1 MKKHIL
7 SKSTFMA
14 GIQCQKRLYLSKFR
28 RDLLPEEV
36 DEQQQ
41 AIFDAGIDTGLLAQQ
56 LFPNGI
62 DASPLTPF
70 DYQKSVKRTQSYL
83 MTNDVIYEACFQY
96 EGALCAIDIL
106 VRKDDLWYAFEVKG
120 TNSVKPQHIT
130 DAAFQYYVMTRSGL
144 PLGDI
149 SIVHFNSSYVRR
161 GDLDVQALFTATS
174 VLNDVIEQQD
184 SVKENIGALKAM
196 LAAKVEPEIEVGTHC
211 TNPYECP
218 FIDHCWK
225 DVAEEETEALSTE
238 ATVDTSSLQGFVS
251 ELKYP
256 LYYFD
261 FETAMYGI
269 PPYDESSPWQA
280 LPFQYS
286 LHQQQKPQSTCTHS
300 EYIGDGK
307 SDPREALILKLINDL
322 GTKGTILAW
331 HASFEIS
338 CLKGLIRNFP
348 QYEKPLQS
356 IIHRMVDLKIPFSK
370 KWIDIPACKG
380 SASIK
385 VVLPVFIPELSYE
398 DLDIQEGMTASFVY
412 SQLQY
417 QDEATQQTQ
426 QKQLLEYCK
435 LDTFAMVRIFE
446 KINQSILKN

>member
-1 MKKHIL
+1 
-7 SKSTFMA
+7 MA

-184 SVKENIGALKAM
+184 SVKENIEVLKAM

-225 DVAEEETEALSTE
+225 DVAEEESEELSTE

-269 PPYDESSPWQA
+269 PPYNESSPWQA

>member
-1 MKKHIL
+1 
-7 SKSTFMA
+7 MA

-184 SVKENIGALKAM
+184 SVKENIEVLKAM

-225 DVAEEETEALSTE
+225 DVAVEESEELSTE

-256 LYYFD
+256 IYYFD

>member
-184 SVKENIGALKAM
+184 SVKENIEVLKAM

-225 DVAEEETEALSTE
+225 DVAEEESEELSTE
-238 ATVDTSSLQGFVS
+238 ATVDTFSLQGFVS

-286 LHQQQKPQSTCTHS
+286 LHKQQKPQSTCTHT

-446 KINQSILKN
+446 KINQIILKN

>member
-184 SVKENIGALKAM
+184 SVKENIEVLKAM

>member
-120 TNSVKPQHIT
+120 TNSVKPQHLA

-184 SVKENIGALKAM
+184 SVKENIEVLKAM

-238 ATVDTSSLQGFVS
+238 ATVETSSLQGFVS

>member
-184 SVKENIGALKAM
+184 SVKENIEVLKAM

-225 DVAEEETEALSTE
+225 DVAVEESEELSTE

-286 LHQQQKPQSTCTHS
+286 LHKQQKPQSTCTHS

>member
-184 SVKENIGALKAM
+184 SVKENIEVLKAM

-225 DVAEEETEALSTE
+225 DVAEEESEELSTE
-238 ATVDTSSLQGFVS
+238 ATVDTFSLQGFVS

>member
-1 MKKHIL
+1 
-7 SKSTFMA
+7 MA

-70 DYQKSVKRTQSYL
+70 DYQKSVKKTQSYL

-184 SVKENIGALKAM
+184 SVKENIEVLKAM

-225 DVAEEETEALSTE
+225 DVAEEESEELSTE
-238 ATVDTSSLQGFVS
+238 ATVDTFSLQGFVS

-269 PPYDESSPWQA
+269 PPYNESSPWQA

-286 LHQQQKPQSTCTHS
+286 LHKQQKPLSTCTHS

-348 QYEKPLQS
+348 LYEKPLQS

>member
-1 MKKHIL
+1 
-7 SKSTFMA
+7 MA

-41 AIFDAGIDTGLLAQQ
+41 AIFDAGTDTGLLAQQ

-62 DASPLTPF
+62 DASPLAPF
-70 DYQKSVKRTQSYL
+70 DYQKSVMKTQSYL

-120 TNSVKPQHIT
+120 TNSVKPQYIT

-149 SIVHFNSSYVRR
+149 SIVHLNSSYVRR
-161 GDLDVQALFTATS
+161 GDLDVQALFSATS
-174 VLNDVIEQQD
+174 VLDDVIGQQD
-184 SVKENIGALKAM
+184 SVIENMEVLKAM
-196 LAAKVEPEIEVGTHC
+196 LAAKVEPVVEVGPHC

-238 ATVDTSSLQGFVS
+238 PTVDNSSLQDFIS
-251 ELKYP
+251 ELQYP

-286 LHQQQKPQSTCTHS
+286 LHKQQKPQSTCTHS

-331 HASFEIS
+331 HAAYEIS
-338 CLKGLIRNFP
+338 CLKGLLRNFP
-348 QYEKPLQS
+348 QYKKPLQS

>member
-1 MKKHIL
+1 
-7 SKSTFMA
+7 MA

-41 AIFDAGIDTGLLAQQ
+41 AIFDAGTDTGLLAQQ

-70 DYQKSVKRTQSYL
+70 DYQKSVKKTQSYL

-120 TNSVKPQHIT
+120 TNSVKPQHLA

-225 DVAEEETEALSTE
+225 DVAVEESEELSTE

>member
-70 DYQKSVKRTQSYL
+70 DYQKSVKKTQSYL

-184 SVKENIGALKAM
+184 SVKENIGVLKAM

-225 DVAEEETEALSTE
+225 DVAEEESEELSTE

-269 PPYDESSPWQA
+269 PPYNESSPWQA

-286 LHQQQKPQSTCTHS
+286 LHKQQKPQSTCTHS

>member
-70 DYQKSVKRTQSYL
+70 DYQKSVKKTQSYL

-184 SVKENIGALKAM
+184 SVKENIEVLKAM

-225 DVAEEETEALSTE
+225 DVAVEESEELSTE

>member
-1 MKKHIL
+1 
-7 SKSTFMA
+7 
-14 GIQCQKRLYLSKFR
+14 
-28 RDLLPEEV
+28 
-36 DEQQQ
+36 
-41 AIFDAGIDTGLLAQQ
+41 
-56 LFPNGI
+56 
-62 DASPLTPF
+62 
-70 DYQKSVKRTQSYL
+70 
-83 MTNDVIYEACFQY
+83 
-96 EGALCAIDIL
+96 
-106 VRKDDLWYAFEVKG
+106 
-120 TNSVKPQHIT
+120 
-130 DAAFQYYVMTRSGL
+130 
-144 PLGDI
+144 
-149 SIVHFNSSYVRR
+149 
-161 GDLDVQALFTATS
+161 
-174 VLNDVIEQQD
+174 
-184 SVKENIGALKAM
+184 M

-225 DVAEEETEALSTE
+225 DVAEEESEELSTE

-256 LYYFD
+256 IYYFD
-261 FETAMYGI
+261 FETVMYGI

-286 LHQQQKPQSTCTHS
+286 LHKQQKPLSTCTHS

-348 QYEKPLQS
+348 LYEKPLQS

>member
-1 MKKHIL
+1 
-7 SKSTFMA
+7 MA

-225 DVAEEETEALSTE
+225 DVAVEESEELSTE

>member
-1 MKKHIL
+1 
-7 SKSTFMA
+7 MA

-184 SVKENIGALKAM
+184 SVKENIGVLKAM

-225 DVAEEETEALSTE
+225 DVAEEESEELSTE

-256 LYYFD
+256 IYYFD
-261 FETAMYGI
+261 FETVMYGI
-269 PPYDESSPWQA
+269 PPYNESSPWQA

-286 LHQQQKPQSTCTHS
+286 LHKQQKPQSTCTHS

>member
-1 MKKHIL
+1 
-7 SKSTFMA
+7 MA

-184 SVKENIGALKAM
+184 SVKENIEVLKAM

>member
-1 MKKHIL
+1 
-7 SKSTFMA
+7 MA

-184 SVKENIGALKAM
+184 SVKENIEVLKAM

-225 DVAEEETEALSTE
+225 DVAEEESEELSTE

-256 LYYFD
+256 IYYFD
-261 FETAMYGI
+261 FETVMYGI

-286 LHQQQKPQSTCTHS
+286 LHKQQKPLSTCTHS

>member
-1 MKKHIL
+1 
-7 SKSTFMA
+7 MA

-41 AIFDAGIDTGLLAQQ
+41 AIFDAGTDTGLLAQQ

-70 DYQKSVKRTQSYL
+70 DYQKSVKKTQSYL

-184 SVKENIGALKAM
+184 SVKENIEVLKAM

-225 DVAEEETEALSTE
+225 DVAEEESEELSTE

-256 LYYFD
+256 IYYFD
-261 FETAMYGI
+261 FETVMYGI

-286 LHQQQKPQSTCTHS
+286 LHKQQKPLSTCTHS

>member
-184 SVKENIGALKAM
+184 SVKENIEVLKAM

-225 DVAEEETEALSTE
+225 DVAEEESEELSTE

-256 LYYFD
+256 IYYFD
-261 FETAMYGI
+261 FETVMYGI

>member
-1 MKKHIL
+1 
-7 SKSTFMA
+7 
-14 GIQCQKRLYLSKFR
+14 
-28 RDLLPEEV
+28 LPEEV

-184 SVKENIGALKAM
+184 SVKENIEVLKAM

-225 DVAEEETEALSTE
+225 DVAEEESEELSTE

-256 LYYFD
+256 IYYFD
-261 FETAMYGI
+261 FETVMYGI
-269 PPYDESSPWQA
+269 PPYNESSPWQA

>member
-1 MKKHIL
+1 
-7 SKSTFMA
+7 MA

-184 SVKENIGALKAM
+184 SVKENIEVLKAM

-225 DVAEEETEALSTE
+225 DVAEEESEELSTE

-256 LYYFD
+256 IYYFD
-261 FETAMYGI
+261 FETVMYGI

-286 LHQQQKPQSTCTHS
+286 LHKQQKPQSTCTHS

-307 SDPREALILKLINDL
+307 SDPREALILKLINDA

>member
-184 SVKENIGALKAM
+184 SVKENIEVLKAM

-225 DVAEEETEALSTE
+225 DVAEEESEELSTE

-269 PPYDESSPWQA
+269 PPYNESSPWQA

-286 LHQQQKPQSTCTHS
+286 LHKQQKPQSTCTHS

-307 SDPREALILKLINDL
+307 SDPREALILKLINDA

-417 QDEATQQTQ
+417 QDETTQQTQ

-435 LDTFAMVRIFE
+435 LDTFAMVRIFG

>member
-1 MKKHIL
+1 
-7 SKSTFMA
+7 MA

-184 SVKENIGALKAM
+184 SVKENIEVLKAM

-225 DVAEEETEALSTE
+225 DVAEEESEELSTE

-269 PPYDESSPWQA
+269 PPYNESSPWQA

-286 LHQQQKPQSTCTHS
+286 LHKQQKPQSTCTHS

>member
-1 MKKHIL
+1 
-7 SKSTFMA
+7 MA

-184 SVKENIGALKAM
+184 SVKENIEVLKAM

-225 DVAEEETEALSTE
+225 DVAEEESEELSTE

-256 LYYFD
+256 IYYFD
-261 FETAMYGI
+261 FETVMYGI

-286 LHQQQKPQSTCTHS
+286 LHKQQKPLSTCTHS

-348 QYEKPLQS
+348 LYEKPLQS

>member
-184 SVKENIGALKAM
+184 SVKENIGVLKAM

-225 DVAEEETEALSTE
+225 DVAEEESEELSTE

-256 LYYFD
+256 IYYFD
-261 FETAMYGI
+261 FETVMYGI
-269 PPYDESSPWQA
+269 PPYNESSPWQA

-286 LHQQQKPQSTCTHS
+286 LHKQQKPQSTCTHS

-307 SDPREALILKLINDL
+307 SDPREALILKLINDA

>member
-1 MKKHIL
+1 
-7 SKSTFMA
+7 MA

-184 SVKENIGALKAM
+184 SVKENIEVLKAM

-225 DVAEEETEALSTE
+225 DVAEEESEELSTE

-256 LYYFD
+256 IYYFD
-261 FETAMYGI
+261 FETVMYGI
-269 PPYDESSPWQA
+269 PPYNESSPWQA

-286 LHQQQKPQSTCTHS
+286 LHKQQKPQSTCTHS

-435 LDTFAMVRIFE
+435 LDTFAMVRIFG

>member
-1 MKKHIL
+1 
-7 SKSTFMA
+7 MA

-184 SVKENIGALKAM
+184 SVKENIEVLKAM

-238 ATVDTSSLQGFVS
+238 ATVETSSLQGFVS

>member
-1 MKKHIL
+1 
-7 SKSTFMA
+7 MA

-184 SVKENIGALKAM
+184 SVKENIEVLKAM

-225 DVAEEETEALSTE
+225 DVAEEESEELSTE

-256 LYYFD
+256 IYYFD
-261 FETAMYGI
+261 FETVMYGI
-269 PPYDESSPWQA
+269 PPYNESSPWQA

>member
-1 MKKHIL
+1 
-7 SKSTFMA
+7 MA

-184 SVKENIGALKAM
+184 SVKENIEVLKAM

-225 DVAEEETEALSTE
+225 DVAEEESEELSTE

-256 LYYFD
+256 IYYFD

-286 LHQQQKPQSTCTHS
+286 LHKQQKPLSTCTHS

-348 QYEKPLQS
+348 LYEKPLQS

>member
-1 MKKHIL
+1 
-7 SKSTFMA
+7 MA

-184 SVKENIGALKAM
+184 SVKENIEVLKAM

-225 DVAEEETEALSTE
+225 DVAEEESEELSTE

-286 LHQQQKPQSTCTHS
+286 LHKQQKPQSTCTHT

-446 KINQSILKN
+446 KINQIILKN

>member
-1 MKKHIL
+1 
-7 SKSTFMA
+7 MA

-184 SVKENIGALKAM
+184 SVKENIEVLKAM

-225 DVAEEETEALSTE
+225 DVAEEESEELSTE

-256 LYYFD
+256 IYYFD
-261 FETAMYGI
+261 FETVMYGI
-269 PPYDESSPWQA
+269 PPYNESSPWQA

-307 SDPREALILKLINDL
+307 SDPREALILKLINDA

>member
-70 DYQKSVKRTQSYL
+70 DYQKSVIKTQSYL

-184 SVKENIGALKAM
+184 SVKENIEVLKAM

-225 DVAEEETEALSTE
+225 DVAEEESEELSTE

-256 LYYFD
+256 IYYFD
-261 FETAMYGI
+261 FETVMYGI

-286 LHQQQKPQSTCTHS
+286 LHKQQKPLSTCTHS

>member
-1 MKKHIL
+1 
-7 SKSTFMA
+7 
-14 GIQCQKRLYLSKFR
+14 
-28 RDLLPEEV
+28 
-36 DEQQQ
+36 
-41 AIFDAGIDTGLLAQQ
+41 
-56 LFPNGI
+56 
-62 DASPLTPF
+62 
-70 DYQKSVKRTQSYL
+70 
-83 MTNDVIYEACFQY
+83 
-96 EGALCAIDIL
+96 
-106 VRKDDLWYAFEVKG
+106 
-120 TNSVKPQHIT
+120 
-130 DAAFQYYVMTRSGL
+130 
-144 PLGDI
+144 
-149 SIVHFNSSYVRR
+149 
-161 GDLDVQALFTATS
+161 
-174 VLNDVIEQQD
+174 
-184 SVKENIGALKAM
+184 
-196 LAAKVEPEIEVGTHC
+196 
-211 TNPYECP
+211 
-218 FIDHCWK
+218 
-225 DVAEEETEALSTE
+225 
-238 ATVDTSSLQGFVS
+238 
-251 ELKYP
+251 
-256 LYYFD
+256 
-261 FETAMYGI
+261 MYGI

-286 LHQQQKPQSTCTHS
+286 LHKQQKPQSTCTHT

>member
-184 SVKENIGALKAM
+184 SVKENIEVLKAM

-225 DVAEEETEALSTE
+225 DVAEEESEELSTE

-256 LYYFD
+256 IYYFD
-261 FETAMYGI
+261 FETVMYGI

-286 LHQQQKPQSTCTHS
+286 LHKQQKPLSTCTHS

-348 QYEKPLQS
+348 LYEKPLQS